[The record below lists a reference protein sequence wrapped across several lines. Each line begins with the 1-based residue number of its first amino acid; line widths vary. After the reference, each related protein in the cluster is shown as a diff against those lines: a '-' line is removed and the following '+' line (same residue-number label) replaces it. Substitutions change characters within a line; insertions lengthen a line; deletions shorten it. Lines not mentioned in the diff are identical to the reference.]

1 MSYSDIR
8 QRWRD
13 DPEAFWADAAGGI
26 DWHQTWTAVIE
37 PGGKPGT
44 DQPQGAGRWFPGAM
58 LNTCYNA
65 VDRHAEGELGDQPA
79 LIFESAM
86 TGRKQTYSYRQLQ
99 EKVARFAGA
108 LQRAGVE
115 TGDRVLI
122 YMPMVP
128 EAAIAMLACARIG
141 AVHSVVFGGFA
152 AREVATRID
161 DAQPKLIISA
171 SCGLEPGRVVS
182 YKPLL
187 DQAIAMAAHKPERH
201 VVLQRDSEVAV
212 LDPQQDVEWQAFE
225 SGAAAAPCVPVHAGD
240 PLYLL
245 YTSGTTGQPKGIVRD
260 NAGHAVA
267 LHWSMKAI
275 YGIDTGD
282 VFWAASDIGWV
293 VGHSYIVYGPLLRG
307 ATTVMFEGK
316 PVGTPDA
323 GVFWRMIAEHRV
335 KALFTAPTAIRAIR
349 REDPEGK
356 HIKAN
361 DLSHFTGLFVAGE
374 RCDPPTLQWAG
385 QQLGVPV
392 IDHWWQTE
400 TGWSVAGNTLGE
412 GLEEIRPGSA
422 GKPMPGWDV
431 LVVNPDGSP
440 VAPGET
446 GAIVCQLPLGPGALT
461 GLWQAQERFQ
471 QAYLSRFPGFYETGD
486 AGFIDQDGYLYVMT
500 RTDDIINVA
509 GHRLSTGAI
518 EEVIALHPDVA
529 ECAVTGIKDSLKG
542 QLPMGFICTRAD
554 CSNDPDAVVDECIAL
569 VRKNMGAVV
578 AFKRALVVQRL
589 PKTRSGKILRAT
601 LAKIANGDPYDIPAT
616 IDDPEILNEIRSQLA
631 AVNNAGE

>member
-1 MSYSDIR
+1 MDTKS
-8 QRWRD
+8 
-13 DPEAFWADAAGGI
+13 
-26 DWHQTWTAVIE
+26 
-37 PGGKPGT
+37 
-44 DQPQGAGRWFPGAM
+44 GAGRWFSGAT

-65 VDRHAEGELGDQPA
+65 VDRHAEGTQGDRPA

-86 TGRKQTYSYRQLQ
+86 TGASKIYSYRELQ
-99 EKVARFAGA
+99 AAVALLAGA
-108 LQRAGVE
+108 MKNAGIVA
-115 TGDRVLI
+115 GDRVLI

-161 DAQPKLIISA
+161 DAQPRLIFSA
-171 SCGLEPGRVVS
+171 SCGLEPGRIVS

-187 DQAIAMAAHKPERH
+187 DDAVALASHKPEHH
-201 VVLQRDSEVAV
+201 VVLQREQQPAT
-212 LDPQQDVEWQAFE
+212 LDRPGDIDWSDFLA
-225 SGAAAAPCVPVHAGD
+225 GADAAPCTSVKATD

-260 NAGHAVA
+260 NGGHAVA

-275 YGIDTGD
+275 YDIDQGD

-323 GVFWRMIAEHRV
+323 GVFWRTVAKHRV
-335 KALFTAPTAIRAIR
+335 KTLFTAPTAIRAIR
-349 REDPEGK
+349 REDPDGE

-361 DLSHFTGLFVAGE
+361 DLSHFKGLFLAGE
-374 RCDPPTLQWAG
+374 RCDPPTLDWASK
-385 QQLGVPV
+385 QLGVPV

-400 TGWSVAGNTLGE
+400 TGWSVAGNTLGS
-412 GLEEIRPGSA
+412 GLEDIRPGSA

-431 LVVNPDGSP
+431 QVVNPE
-440 VAPGET
+440 GEALDAGAT
-446 GAIVCQLPLGPGALT
+446 GAIVCALPLGPGALA
-461 GLWQAQERFQ
+461 GLWQAEERFQ
-471 QAYLSRFPGFYETGD
+471 QAYLTEFPGFYETGD
-486 AGFIDQDGYLYVMT
+486 AGYMDEDGYLYVMT

-518 EEVIALHPDVA
+518 EEVIALHPQIA
-529 ECAVTGIKDSLKG
+529 ECAVTGIRDTLKG
-542 QLPMGFICTRAD
+542 HLPMGFLCTRANCD
-554 CSNDPDAVVDECIAL
+554 SDDQTIIDECIAL
-569 VRKNMGAVV
+569 VRQHMGAVV
-578 AFKRALVVQRL
+578 AFKKAVVVQRL
-589 PKTRSGKILRAT
+589 PKTRSGKILRGT
-601 LAKIANGDPYDIPAT
+601 LAKIADGDAYDIPAT
-616 IDDPEILNEIRSQLA
+616 IDDPEILNEISQRLSSPSQ
-631 AVNNAGE
+631 VIG